1 MLFARSPRCS
11 AALNGASVAVEASPL
26 VHWTS
31 PAPPENK
38 YAAEA
43 DGLAEAIRKQIEG
56 EVRFAPG
63 DRALYATDLSVYRQV
78 PIGIVIPR
86 TVDDVV
92 ATVAVCRE
100 RDVPILARGGG
111 TSLAGQTC
119 NVAVV
124 IDFSKY
130 LHHIL
135 EYDPLGRSAWV
146 EPGVICDQLRHRA
159 WRDHL
164 TWAPD
169 PATHAYNTFGG
180 MIGNNSCGAHSLVGG
195 KTVDNIEALEILTYD
210 GDRFIVGHQDELDR
224 PSREGGASARLYGKL
239 QRLRD
244 RYATEIRKR
253 YPDIPRRVSGYNLDD
268 LLPEKGFDVAK
279 ALVGSEGTL
288 AIVLKAHVRLI
299 PRPAHRALLLLGYD
313 GMADAGDHVPDLL
326 ALEPVALEGIHE
338 SVPRNMEIKGRPLAG
353 ASLLPEGRMTLL
365 LEFGG
370 ASQAEANSRAEEAR
384 RRVENSRARHR
395 GARVCSNED
404 DVEAVWKVREAG
416 VAASRIPHREAGWPC
431 WEDTAVHPA
440 KEGPYLREFEALLA
454 RYGYA
459 WTGFGHFG
467 QGCFHV
473 RINFD
478 FGAPH
483 GVAQYRAFAEQVSD
497 LVVKYGGSLSGEHG
511 DGQARAEFLPKMFG
525 PTLTEAFRE
534 FKQIWDPRGRMNP
547 GKLVDPYAIDSNL
560 RVGPDYRPTPVRLHF
575 RLAEDRGSLAL
586 ATQRCFGVGKC
597 RELAGEATMCPSF
610 QVLREEKHTTRG
622 RAHLLFEALREGSPL
637 AREGLKSDYV
647 RESLDLC
654 LACKGCKG
662 DCPESVDI
670 ATYKAE
676 FLSHYFAGRLRPR
689 QAYAFAL
696 IEWWAKLASIAPD
709 AVNVITQMPGL
720 QYLAKRAARVAPD
733 RKLPAFASSTFT
745 DWWRRRQTRNAI
757 GPDVILWPDTYNNHF
772 YPGVLQAAAD
782 VLEDSGCHVVVP
794 DRFLPSGRPLYDW
807 GMLDLARWQL
817 ERILRV
823 LREPIRAGTPIV
835 VLEPSD
841 ASVFRH
847 ELLQFFPDSDEA
859 RALGRQT
866 VTLAEFL
873 SRRPGW
879 SPPRIAAKA
888 IVHVHCHH
896 RAVLGEEN
904 YLELLRKIGLEVDVP
919 DPGCCGMAGPFGFEE
934 GQKHDIS
941 VARAEQRLLPAVRR
955 ADRGAFII
963 ADGFSC
969 REQIKDLS
977 DRRALHL
984 AEVIRLGQRAR
995 DIDRWQPPEQQSE
1008 MLIAEQ
1014 LARPTSAL
1022 RGAAVI
1028 AGAFALSGAAV
1039 VGLRIA
1045 AGARRG

>member
-1 MLFARSPRCS
+1 V
-11 AALNGASVAVEASPL
+11 NVAVETPGL
-26 VHWTS
+26 LHWTS
-31 PAPPENK
+31 TVPAEDK
-38 YAAEA
+38 YAVEARGIAEA
-43 DGLAEAIRKQIEG
+43 LRQRIEG
-56 EVRFAPG
+56 EVRFAAG
-63 DRALYATDLSVYRQV
+63 DRALYATDLSVFRQV
-78 PIGIVIPR
+78 PIGVVVPR

-100 RDVPILARGGG
+100 HGVPILARGGG

-119 NVAVV
+119 NLAVV

-130 LHHIL
+130 LNHIL
-135 EYDPLGRSAWV
+135 EYDPLGRTAWV

-159 WRDHL
+159 WHDHL

-180 MIGNNSCGAHSLVGG
+180 MIGNNSCGSHSLVGG
-195 KTVDNIEALEILTYD
+195 KTVDNIEALEVLTYE
-210 GDRFIVGHQDELDR
+210 GDRFTVGRIGDNAELDR
-224 PSREGGASARLYGKL
+224 AIGHGDPAGRIYGQL
-239 QRLRD
+239 RQLRD
-244 RYATEIRKR
+244 RYADEIRKR
-253 YPDIPRRVSGYNLDD
+253 YPRIPRRVSGYNLDD
-268 LLPEKGFDVAK
+268 LLPENGFDVAK
-279 ALVGSEGTL
+279 SLIGSEGTL
-288 AIVLKAHVRLI
+288 VIVLKAHVRLL
-299 PRPAHRALLLLGYD
+299 PRPTNRALLLVGYD
-313 GMADAGDHVPDLL
+313 GMADAGDHVPELLDLD
-326 ALEPVALEGIHE
+326 PIALEGIHE
-338 SVPRNMEIKGRPLAG
+338 SVPRNMGIKGRPLAG
-353 ASLLPEGRMTLL
+353 ASFLPDGRMTLL

-370 ASQAEANSRAEEAR
+370 ASQEEANSRADAAR
-384 RRVENSRARHR
+384 RRVEASRSGHR
-395 GARVCSNED
+395 GIRICGNEEA
-404 DVEAVWKVREAG
+404 VEAVWKVREAG
-416 VAASRIPHREAGWPC
+416 VAASRIPQREAGWPC
-431 WEDTAVHPA
+431 WEDTAVHPT
-440 KEGPYLREFEALLA
+440 KEGPYLREFEALLG

-473 RINFD
+473 RVNFD
-478 FGAPH
+478 FGTPQ
-483 GVAQYRAFAEQVSD
+483 GVAEYRAFAEQVSD

-525 PTLTEAFRE
+525 PAVIDAFRA
-534 FKQIWDPRGRMNP
+534 FKHVWDPRGKMNP
-547 GKLVDPYAIDSNL
+547 GKLVDPYPVDSNL
-560 RVGPDYRPTPVRLHF
+560 RVGPSYRPKPVQLHF

-597 RELAGEATMCPSF
+597 RQLAGEATMCPSF

-637 AREGLKSDYV
+637 GRDGLKSDYV
-647 RESLDLC
+647 REALDLC

-696 IEWWAKLASIAPD
+696 IEWWAQLASMAPD
-709 AVNVITQMPGL
+709 AVNVLTQTPGL
-720 QYLAKRAARVAPD
+720 QYLAKKAARVAAD

-745 DWWRRRQTRNAI
+745 AWWQRQPVRNAI

-772 YPGVLQAAAD
+772 YPGVLQAAAE
-782 VLEDSGCHVVVP
+782 VLEDAGCHVVVP
-794 DRFLPSGRPLYDW
+794 NRFLPTGRPLYDW

-817 ERILRV
+817 ERILRA
-823 LREPIRAGTPIV
+823 LREPIRAATPIV

-841 ASVFRH
+841 ASVLRH
-847 ELLQFFPDSDEA
+847 ELAQFFPDDA
-859 RALGRQT
+859 AAQALGRQT

-873 SRRPGW
+873 LGRAGW
-879 SPPRIAAKA
+879 TPPRVQAKA

-896 RAVLGEEN
+896 RAVLGEES
-904 YLELLRKIGLEVDVP
+904 YLELLRKIGLDVEVP

-934 GQKHDIS
+934 GQKHDVS
-941 VARAEQRLLPAVRR
+941 VARAEQLLLPAVRR
-955 ADRGAFII
+955 APRNAFII

-969 REQIKDLS
+969 REQIRDLS

-984 AEVIRLGQRAR
+984 AQVIRLAQRRR
-995 DIDRWQPPEQQSE
+995 DLDAQAPPERQSQTF
-1008 MLIAEQ
+1008 IAED

-1022 RGAAVI
+1022 RGAASI
-1028 AGAFALSGAAV
+1028 AGALALSGAV
-1039 VGLRIA
+1039 VFGLKAA
-1045 AGARRG
+1045 AGRRRH